1 MDQAAFNYDFNPP
14 KVTDVEAA
22 ILGIIECRR
31 GRAAA
36 IQAREI
42 AAATRLP
49 ERTVREHIKCL
60 IEKHAVLIGSATG
73 DPAGYFI
80 PETAEEIEAVLAQLY
95 HRIAS
100 LAVRIARIKRIS
112 VEDVFGQLRLSA
124 LSDGS
129 DRPESSEGA
138 A

>member
-1 MDQAAFNYDFNPP
+1 MQQAFNYDFNPP
-14 KVTDVEAA
+14 PVTDAEAT

-36 IQAREI
+36 IQAKEI
-42 AAATRLP
+42 AAQARLP

-60 IEKHAVLIGSATG
+60 VEKHAILIGSATG
-73 DPAGYFI
+73 DPAGYYI
-80 PETAEEIEAVLAQLY
+80 PETPEEIEAVLAQLY

-112 VEDVFGQLRLSA
+112 VEEVFGQLRLS
-124 LSDGS
+124 
-129 DRPESSEGA
+129 ESSDQSKGA